1 MDQETLH
8 KFWLGAPG
16 GRLCP
21 WQQSRAL
28 AQRDFHKEIHGEQP
42 KLSWN
47 AERVTKVGG
56 GHLEKGSLHEFL
68 AKVDPGPEWFPG
80 KHLGTKRGLA
90 LLLNAAKRRCIAS
103 SAMAAKEA
111 GEEPCVAA
119 VLGACPAAK
128 MNPKTK
134 RPFCA
139 RMIRMV
145 FTEDCS
151 KVSPDPVQ
159 LQHAHTAL
167 WMHCISCLGRC
178 FVNFRHLWF
187 A

>member
-28 AQRDFHKEIHGEQP
+28 AQRD
-42 KLSWN
+42 
-47 AERVTKVGG
+47 
-56 GHLEKGSLHEFL
+56 EFF

-119 VLGACPAAK
+119 VLGACPAAT